1 MPTSLTAMSDWFW
14 KINLIYDTNLYHHTH
29 ISYEQIIL
37 IGGKGNCAATW
48 SMLIDSLL
56 FC

>member
-37 IGGKGNCAATW
+37 IGGKGNCATTW